1 MEIYKIAAIGIIS
14 VIIVVYLKSIN
25 SELAIVASVASG
37 ILILVLSFSYIKQF
51 VSFFSEL
58 TESGGVDKSLFYI
71 SLKIIAIS
79 YIIEFSSGVAND
91 FGQASLGEKIR
102 FAGKAIMITL
112 AIPLIKNMLET
123 VIGLL

>member
-1 MEIYKIAAIGIIS
+1 MDVYKIAAIGIIS

-37 ILILVLSFSYIKQF
+37 IIILVLSFSYIKEF

-58 TESGGVDKSLFYI
+58 TESGGIDKSVFYL

-91 FGQASLGEKIR
+91 FGQNSLGEKIQ